1 MILFKHPNDITNF
14 IVNKSIERNAIGFVP
29 TMGALHNGHI
39 SLIQTARAENE
50 LVIASIF
57 VNPTQFTE
65 QSDYEK
71 YPSSIE
77 ADIFKLEKAG
87 CDVLFLP
94 SVADMYPNG
103 SLPTRKYNLGWLD
116 SILEGEFR
124 PGHFQ
129 GVCQVVQRLLDI
141 VAPGKLYLGQKD
153 FQQCMVLK
161 KMISLLNI
169 DTSVIICPTQREPDG
184 LAMSSRNSRLA
195 PAEREKATYIY
206 RAMQSIQEKLREGDL
221 AQLQRNAQEI
231 LTKQG
236 FKVEYVAIANAHT
249 LEIIQY
255 WDGKSALVA
264 LVAAYIN
271 EVRLIDN
278 LVLNPPL
285 Q

>member
-1 MILFKHPNDITNF
+1 
-14 IVNKSIERNAIGFVP
+14 
-29 TMGALHNGHI
+29 
-39 SLIQTARAENE
+39 
-50 LVIASIF
+50 
-57 VNPTQFTE
+57 
-65 QSDYEK
+65 
-71 YPSSIE
+71 
-77 ADIFKLEKAG
+77 
-87 CDVLFLP
+87 
-94 SVADMYPNG
+94 
-103 SLPTRKYNLGWLD
+103 
-116 SILEGEFR
+116 
-124 PGHFQ
+124 
-129 GVCQVVQRLLDI
+129 
-141 VAPGKLYLGQKD
+141 
-153 FQQCMVLK
+153 MVLK
-161 KMISLLNI
+161 KMISLLDI
-169 DTSVIICPTQREPDG
+169 DTTVIICPTQREPDG

-278 LVLNPPL
+278 LVLNTPL